1 MVNMEIDE
9 LRAFMESREHV
20 RVAYL
25 FGSYARGET
34 GPLSDFD
41 IAVLL
46 DGLLDKK
53 ETFDLRLR
61 LINDISS
68 ILKTNK
74 FDLVVM
80 NNAPLSLNYNII
92 SDGKILNS
100 KDETLRVTFET
111 QILSRYLDRRYYDE
125 RHVEMGIKRIAEKGI
140 L

>member
-1 MVNMEIDE
+1 MEE
-9 LRAFMESREHV
+9 LRVFMESQEHV

-46 DGLLDKK
+46 DRELGKQ

-61 LINDISS
+61 LINAISS

-80 NNAPLSLNYNII
+80 NNAPLLLNFNII
-92 SDGKILNS
+92 REGKVLNS
-100 KDETLRVTFET
+100 KDETERVIFET

-125 RHVEMGIKRIAEKGI
+125 KHVEMGIKRIAEKGI